1 MRIGRILILLAIVVI
16 LALVAFYASTSLT
29 GRTDGED
36 AAAVATT
43 NIVIVVQPVARGG
56 VITEEMLGYLA
67 FPSNETIANMF
78 TSIEAVQGM
87 RARYDLV
94 SGIPLTDN
102 MVAASSDDLS
112 QAGSDSA
119 LLIPEGMVAFPI
131 TIDRFSS
138 LAYGLRTGDHVN
150 VIATMLFV
158 DLDTNF
164 QSQLPN
170 NTAAVIGAGPNVILT
185 VEDDEGGKS
194 SSIVSEESLNA
205 LTAQVATG
213 GSTSPQGQAIL
224 DPVLNQPFYVVPSE
238 PQRAR
243 LVSQTLLQ
251 DIVVLH
257 MGNFLY
263 TDEKGNEV
271 ENAYQPES
279 PGLDST
285 GQPLPAPPQ
294 APPDIITLIVSPQD
308 AVTLN
313 YLLYSGAELTM
324 ALRSVGDDSL
334 SSTEAVTLDYLLNTY
349 SIPVPS
355 KLPYGM
361 EPSTNTLTPPTLQ
374 VEFPEQQ

>member
-16 LALVAFYASTSLT
+16 LALVAFYVSTNLS
-29 GRTDGED
+29 GQTDGAD
-36 AAAVATT
+36 AVSVATT
-43 NIVIVVQPVARGG
+43 DIVIVVQPVARGG
-56 VITEEMLGYLA
+56 VITAEMLGYLA
-67 FPSNETIANMF
+67 FPSEETIANMF

-102 MVAASSDDLS
+102 MVVASSGELS

-185 VEDDEGGKS
+185 IEDEEGGKS
-194 SSIVSEESLNA
+194 SSIITDESLNA

-238 PQRAR
+238 SQRAR

-361 EPSTNTLTPPTLQ
+361 EPSTNSLTPPTLQ

>member
-1 MRIGRILILLAIVVI
+1 MRVGRILILLAIVVI
-16 LALVAFYASTSLT
+16 LALAAYYASTSLS
-29 GRTDGED
+29 GQADGAD
-36 AAAVATT
+36 AVGVATT
-43 NIVIVVQPVARGG
+43 DIVIVVQPVARGG
-56 VITEEMLGYLA
+56 VITAEMLGYLA
-67 FPSNETIANMF
+67 FPSEETIANMF

-102 MVAASSDDLS
+102 MVVVSSGDLS

-119 LLIPEGMVAFPI
+119 LLIPAGMVAFPI

-158 DLDTNF
+158 DLDSNF
-164 QSQLPN
+164 QTQLPN

-185 VEDDEGGKS
+185 VEDEEGGKTS
-194 SSIVSEESLNA
+194 SVISDESLNA

-238 PQRAR
+238 SQRAR

-263 TDEKGNEV
+263 TDENGNEV

-361 EPSTNTLTPPTLQ
+361 EPRTNSLTPPTLQ

>member
-1 MRIGRILILLAIVVI
+1 
-16 LALVAFYASTSLT
+16 
-29 GRTDGED
+29 
-36 AAAVATT
+36 
-43 NIVIVVQPVARGG
+43 
-56 VITEEMLGYLA
+56 
-67 FPSNETIANMF
+67 
-78 TSIEAVQGM
+78 
-87 RARYDLV
+87 
-94 SGIPLTDN
+94 
-102 MVAASSDDLS
+102 
-112 QAGSDSA
+112 
-119 LLIPEGMVAFPI
+119 
-131 TIDRFSS
+131 
-138 LAYGLRTGDHVN
+138 
-150 VIATMLFV
+150 MLFV
-158 DLDTNF
+158 DLDANF
-164 QSQLPN
+164 QSRLPN
-170 NTAAVIGAGPNVILT
+170 NTAAVIGAGPNVLLT
-185 VEDDEGGKS
+185 VEDEEGGAS
-194 SSIVSEESLNA
+194 STIISDPTLNA

-213 GSTSPQGQAIL
+213 GSTSPQGQAVL

-238 PQRAR
+238 AQRAR

-271 ENAYQPES
+271 ENAYQSES

-324 ALRSVGDDSL
+324 ALRSIGDDSF

-349 SIPVPS
+349 NIPVPS

-361 EPSTNTLTPPTLQ
+361 EPSTDSLTPPTLQ
-374 VEFPEQQ
+374 IEFPEQQ

>member
-1 MRIGRILILLAIVVI
+1 MRTGRILILLALVVI
-16 LALVAFYASTSLT
+16 LALAAFYVSTRLT
-29 GRTDGED
+29 GQADGGD
-36 AAAVATT
+36 AASIATT
-43 NIVIVVQPVARGG
+43 DIVLVIQPVARGG
-56 VITEEMLGYLA
+56 VITAEMLGYLA
-67 FPSNETIANMF
+67 FPSEETIANMF

-87 RARYDLV
+87 RARYDLK
-94 SGIPLTDN
+94 SGVPLTDN
-102 MVAASSDDLS
+102 MVVADSGDLS
-112 QAGSDSA
+112 QVGSDSA

-138 LAYGLRTGDHVN
+138 LAYGLRMGDHVN

-185 VEDDEGGKS
+185 VEDEEGGAS
-194 SSIVSEESLNA
+194 SSVISNPSLNA

-213 GSTSPQGQAIL
+213 GSTSPQGQAVL

-238 PQRAR
+238 AQRAR

-324 ALRSVGDDSL
+324 ALRSIGDDSL

-361 EPSTNTLTPPTLQ
+361 EPSTESLTPPTLQ
-374 VEFPEQQ
+374 IEFPEQQ